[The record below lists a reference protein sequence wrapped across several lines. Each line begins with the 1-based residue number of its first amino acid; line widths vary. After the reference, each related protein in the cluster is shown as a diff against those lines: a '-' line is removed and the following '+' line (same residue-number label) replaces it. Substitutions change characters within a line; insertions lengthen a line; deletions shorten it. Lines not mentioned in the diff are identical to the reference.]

1 MLNENLE
8 NLNENLE
15 IILIPLMKNDII
27 NLELRFSK
35 STRKK
40 YLIREALILN
50 GKTVVSEQMELL
62 KIKSFC
68 KKFINNKINS
78 SHENDFFKYVT
89 KQNTQGDIIR
99 SLKLKESN
107 NIYFNEIDIES
118 LLSLWSEALVGYNK
132 IRVFD
137 NNIIL
142 STSTHAIELPKENF
156 FQLSNKNNNIHNQIV
171 KYLKNNEFNSSFILD
186 LIKKH

>member
-68 KKFINNKINS
+68 KKFINNKN
-78 SHENDFFKYVT
+78 
-89 KQNTQGDIIR
+89 
-99 SLKLKESN
+99 
-107 NIYFNEIDIES
+107 
-118 LLSLWSEALVGYNK
+118 
-132 IRVFD
+132 
-137 NNIIL
+137 
-142 STSTHAIELPKENF
+142 
-156 FQLSNKNNNIHNQIV
+156 
-171 KYLKNNEFNSSFILD
+171 
-186 LIKKH
+186 